1 MPEITILMPCL
12 NEDATLGICIN
23 KAMQAI
29 DDHNLDAEILIS
41 DNGSTDNSIMIA
53 NSLGVRVIS
62 VKEKGYGNVLRSGI
76 AHAQGKYVIMAD
88 SDNSYDFHYLLP
100 FVIKLREDNDL
111 VMGNRFLG
119 GIEPNAMPFLHK
131 YLGNPVL
138 SFIGRLFFN
147 ISIGDFHCGF
157 RGFNREAMLGNNL
170 FTTGMEFASEMV
182 IKSSLNRQKI
192 VEIPVRLYKDGRQ
205 RSSHLR
211 TWHDG
216 WRHLRFLLL
225 FSPSWLFLYPGL
237 AMVFFGVII
246 TIVLLPSPLTIG
258 HIKLDVHTML
268 YSASLIVI
276 GTQMI
281 TFYYFSRLFGEKE
294 GVHYNRKWLSRFN
307 EYFSLEKGLIIGG
320 GILLVGVVLLLYSVN
335 LWTNKSFGNLQ
346 PSKMLR
352 IIIPSVTCLMLGIQ
366 LIFNSFFASILNL
379 NIRHA
384 SPVPEYKNVDV
395 LHMYKADILS
405 DW

>member
-23 KAMQAI
+23 KAKRAI
-29 DDHNLDAEILIS
+29 ADHSLDAEILIA
-41 DNGSTDNSIMIA
+41 DNGSTDTSIMIA

-76 AHAQGKYVIMAD
+76 IHAKGKYIIMAD
-88 SDNSYDFHYLLP
+88 SDDSYDFQYLLP
-100 FVIKLREDNDL
+100 FIVRLREDNDL

-119 GIEPNAMPFLHK
+119 GIEPDAMPFLHQ

-157 RGFNREAMLGNNL
+157 RGFRREAMLNNDL

-182 IKSSLNRQKI
+182 IKTSLNRQKI
-192 VEIPVRLYKDGRQ
+192 VEIPVRLYRDGRR

-237 AMVFFGVII
+237 AMVFFGSFI
-246 TIVLLPSPLTIG
+246 TAVLLPSPLTIG

-276 GTQMI
+276 GVQMI
-281 TFYYFSRLFGEKE
+281 TFYYFSGLFGNKE
-294 GVHYNRKWLSRFN
+294 GVYHSKKLIHRFN

-320 GILLVGVVLLLYSVN
+320 VILLVGV
-335 LWTNKSFGNLQ
+335 
-346 PSKMLR
+346 
-352 IIIPSVTCLMLGIQ
+352 I
-366 LIFNSFFASILNL
+366 
-379 NIRHA
+379 
-384 SPVPEYKNVDV
+384 
-395 LHMYKADILS
+395 
-405 DW
+405 

>member
-12 NEDATLGICIN
+12 NEEATLGICIN
-23 KAMQAI
+23 KAKRAI
-29 DDHNLDAEILIS
+29 GVHDLDAEILIS
-41 DNGSTDNSIMIA
+41 DNGSTDDSIMIA
-53 NSLGVRVIS
+53 NSLGVRLIS

-76 AHAQGKYVIMAD
+76 VNARGKYVIMAD
-88 SDNSYDFHYLLP
+88 SDNSYDFNYLLP
-100 FVIKLREDNDL
+100 FVTKLREGNDL
-111 VMGNRFLG
+111 VMGNRFMG
-119 GIEPNAMPFLHK
+119 GIEPDAMPFLHK

-157 RGFNREAMLGNNL
+157 RAFNREAMLGNNL

-182 IKSSLNRQKI
+182 IKASLNRQKI
-192 VEIPVRLYKDGRQ
+192 VEIPVRLFKDGRQ
-205 RSSHLR
+205 RASHLR

-225 FSPSWLFLYPGL
+225 FSPSWLFLYPGV
-237 AMVFFGVII
+237 AMVLLGLIT
-246 TIVLLPSPLTIG
+246 TIVLLPSPLIVG

-294 GVHYNRKWLSRFN
+294 GVRYRRRWLSRFN
-307 EYFSLEKGLIIGG
+307 EYFSLEKGLVIGG
-320 GILLVGVVLLLYSVN
+320 VVFLVGVILFLYSVN
-335 LWTNKSFGNLQ
+335 LWTTESFGNLQ

-379 NIRHA
+379 NIRHINSA
-384 SPVPEYKNVDV
+384 PEYRDVDELQYV
-395 LHMYKADILS
+395 
-405 DW
+405 